1 MKSAPNLRKQ
11 PADMFTE
18 QVIFAGADAFS
29 HAQHWAESEGKKHG
43 DDVPPVYLGEM
54 QLAELQHL
62 RIIAR
67 GRRAARVYLAG
78 NIEPV
83 QINAIAEKLAVAGVV
98 EARLYKTIA
107 DPHPEDWR
115 AYLARIRTQA
125 GRGETLV
132 EAYQKAAGMSKPTEG
147 DLSRMAASQ
156 RGRLLAQRYGHIAV
170 NTESGCAYVYDG
182 AVWQKETDSEL
193 QRAMV
198 AVFNENEVNY
208 SPVGIKNAIDAMKL
222 EIPGVGEVRQEFIG
236 FENGV
241 YDLALQTFLPH
252 HPEHWLMSHNGIT
265 FTAPEPGENLQE
277 HAPYFSQWLHH
288 SAGRDAR
295 KAGGIKAALFMVL
308 AKRHDWQ
315 LFIEVTGEGGS
326 GKSIFTAIA
335 LLLAGKQNTASGSMS
350 SLDTARGR
358 AQFVGKTLI
367 IMPDQTRYVGEGA
380 GIKAIT
386 GGDPVE
392 IDGKYEKQFTTVINA
407 VVVATNNEPMAFTER
422 NGGIARRRV
431 IFPFSH
437 PVTEA
442 NKDPGLMAKIS
453 QEMPVIIRCLLAE
466 FADQSKAKALLTEQ
480 RDSAEALGVKRHT
493 DPLYGFCEH
502 IVALGEAVGMLMGNL
517 NISPRAPRIYLY
529 HAYLA
534 YMDAHGFDKPLT
546 LTRFG
551 ADLPKVMKEY
561 GAEYRK
567 AKTNAGM
574 RYNMDLATSAEEW
587 LPSVPRMQVNSASL
601 TPPPEKSVGG

>member
-1 MKSAPNLRKQ
+1 MKSAPNIKQ
-11 PADMFTE
+11 LPKDKFTE
-18 QVIFAGADAFS
+18 AVIFAGADAYA
-29 HAQHWAESEGKKHG
+29 HAKGWEEGMGQQIAG
-43 DDVPPVYLGEM
+43 DSTPPIYLGPK
-54 QLAELQHL
+54 QLAELDNL
-62 RIIAR
+62 RIIDK
-67 GRRAARVYLAG
+67 GRHAARVYLAG
-78 NIEPV
+78 DIEQV
-83 QINAIAEKLAVAGVV
+83 LINAIAEKLAVAGVV
-98 EARLYKTIA
+98 DAKLYKGIP
-107 DPHPEDWR
+107 DQQPEDWHD
-115 AYLARIRTQA
+115 YLSRLREQVEC
-125 GRGETLV
+125 GETLV
-132 EAYQKAAGMSKPTEG
+132 DEYRKAAGMNKPVEG

-156 RGRLLAQRYGHIAV
+156 RGRLLAQRYGDIAV
-170 NTESGCAYVYDG
+170 NTESDCAYVYDG
-182 AVWQKETDSEL
+182 AVWQKVTDSEL
-193 QRAMV
+193 QREMV
-198 AVFNENEVNY
+198 AIFNENEVNY
-208 SPVGIKNAIDAMKL
+208 SPAGIKNAIDAMKL
-222 EIPGVGEVRQEFIG
+222 EIPVVGEMSQEFIG

-241 YDLALQTFLPH
+241 YDLTSQTFLPH

-265 FTAPEPGENLQE
+265 FTDPEPGENIQE
-277 HAPYFSQWLHH
+277 HAPHFSKWLHH
-288 SAGRDAR
+288 SSGMNAQ
-295 KAGGIKAALFMVL
+295 KESGIKAALFMVL

-335 LLLAGKQNTASGSMS
+335 LLLAGEQNTASASMS

-358 AQFVGKTLI
+358 AQFVGKNLI

-431 IFPFSH
+431 IFPFNN

-442 NKDPGLMAKIS
+442 DKDPDLMAKIS
-453 QEMPVIIRCLLAE
+453 LEIPVIIRCLLAE
-466 FADQSKAKALLTEQ
+466 FADQNRAKALLTEQ

-551 ADLPKVMKEY
+551 ADFPKVMKEY
-561 GAEYRK
+561 GAEYKK
-567 AKTNAGM
+567 ARTNTGM
-574 RYNMDLATSAEEW
+574 RYNMDLANSAEEW
-587 LPSVPRMQVNSASL
+587 LPAVPRLQQ
-601 TPPPEKSVGG
+601 ERE